1 MFLSR
6 AILMRNTLA
15 LLCLSALL
23 PCAAQA
29 GDLLR
34 LYDKAQKNDA
44 TFNAAQYARDAAL
57 QSEPAAR
64 ALLLPQINGSYQWT
78 QDNTDTSIGYVD
90 PATGTP
96 VTLNQTNGGRDTNLS
111 VILNQPLF
119 DLEHWYRLQE
129 ASEKTALAQLNY
141 RAAQQALMLRV
152 AEDYFGLLAAY
163 DGVHSTSAERDALA
177 SQLELAKQNMNVG
190 ISSITDVQDV
200 QARYDLSVAN
210 ALDAEQ
216 RQAAAIEALE
226 EISKEPLRNIDDGHV
241 RVVPLIPEPVPLR
254 LAALREDAVMP
265 VLQAQASA
273 AWVKYASSNNFDV
286 LAALLQYRAAEH
298 AVDAANSRYLPTV
311 KGTVGYTDLNN
322 QAGGLPTKSS
332 GMTWGIGVSLPIFAG
347 GATRAASREAT
358 AIREQRLAE
367 YDGAQRLAE
376 RNAGTAY
383 QAVMIGAARV
393 RAYKQAVASS
403 LSAFEASRTGLEI
416 GTRSR
421 IDLLNVQTQR
431 YQAER
436 DYDRA
441 RYDYLLAI
449 LRLKATGGNL
459 LLRDLE
465 LVDKL
470 LVVQ

>member
-1 MFLSR
+1 
-6 AILMRNTLA
+6 MRNNLA
-15 LLCLSALL
+15 VFLAAFLL
-23 PCAAQA
+23 PLVAEA
-29 GDLLR
+29 GDLLD
-34 LYDKAQKNDA
+34 LYDNAQKNDA

-64 ALLLPQINGSYQWT
+64 ALLLPQVNGSYQWT
-78 QDNTDTSIGYVD
+78 QDHSNASIGYVD
-90 PATGTP
+90 PSTGNP
-96 VTLNQTNGGRDTNLS
+96 VTLNQSNGGRDTNLS

-141 RAAQQALMLRV
+141 QAAQQSLILRV
-152 AEDYFGLLAAY
+152 AEDYFGVLAAY
-163 DGVHSTSAERDALA
+163 DAVRSTSTERDALS
-177 SQLELAKQNMNVG
+177 SQLELARQNMNVG
-190 ISSITDVQDV
+190 IASITDVQDV

-216 RQAAAIEALE
+216 KQSAALEALA
-226 EISKEPLRNIDDGHV
+226 EISKEPMRSVDDGRV
-241 RVVPLIPEPVPLR
+241 RVVPLISDAVPPQR
-254 LAALREDAVMP
+254 LAALREDAVLP
-265 VLQAQASA
+265 VLQGA
-273 AWVKYASSNNFDV
+273 AADVWVKQAGLRNFDV
-286 LAALLQYRAAEH
+286 LAALFQYRAAEH
-298 AVDAANSRYLPTV
+298 AVSAARSEYLPTV
-311 KGTVGYTDLNN
+311 KGTVGYSDINT
-322 QAGGLPTKSS
+322 QGGGLPTKSS
-332 GMTWGIGVSLPIFAG
+332 GMSWGIGVSVPLFAG
-347 GATRAASREAT
+347 GATRAATREAT

-393 RAYKQAVASS
+393 RAYKQAMASS
-403 LSAFEASRTGLEI
+403 NSAYEASRTGLEI

-421 IDLLNVQTQR
+421 IDLLNAQTQR

-436 DYDRA
+436 DYERA

-449 LRLKATGGNL
+449 LRLKATGGSL
-459 LLRDLE
+459 QLRDLASI
-465 LVDKL
+465 DRL